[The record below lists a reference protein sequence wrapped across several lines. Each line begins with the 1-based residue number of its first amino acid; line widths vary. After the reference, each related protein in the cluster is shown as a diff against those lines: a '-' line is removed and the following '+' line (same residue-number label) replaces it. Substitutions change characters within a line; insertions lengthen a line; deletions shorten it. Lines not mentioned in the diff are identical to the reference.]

1 MYDPLK
7 HYIAEGLVVLY
18 SYPHPT
24 DYGRKRGLFHKT
36 SGIEMEIAQP
46 MGAMGGYELRVKH
59 KNVRFVYD
67 VADEFWDDYTIAC
80 DSKDDAIA
88 RGQAWTDEVRATAN
102 SINLKELA

>member
-24 DYGRKRGLFHKT
+24 DFGRKRGRFYKT
-36 SGIEMEIAQP
+36 GGIEMEIHQP
-46 MGAMGGYELRVKH
+46 MGPLSEYELRVKH
-59 KNVRFVYD
+59 KNVRFVYP
-67 VADEFWDDYTIAC
+67 VDEDFWDSYTTPCA
-80 DSKDDAIA
+80 SKEEAITTGDAW
-88 RGQAWTDEVRATAN
+88 QEEVRLVAS